1 MESKT
6 QDVVIILLAKKLDK
20 KSLLVQGRPE
30 INNKKTDKNLS
41 IISHLSSQELNNA
54 ILESKLIICRSGYST
69 IMDLYKLE
77 KNAIL
82 IPTPGQTEQE
92 YLAKHLSKND
102 SFKSQK
108 QNGFSIEKAINQS
121 IV

>member
-1 MESKT
+1 
-6 QDVVIILLAKKLDK
+6 
-20 KSLLVQGRPE
+20 
-30 INNKKTDKNLS
+30 
-41 IISHLSSQELNNA
+41 
-54 ILESKLIICRSGYST
+54 
-69 IMDLYKLE
+69 MDLYKLE

-121 IV
+121 KGFKKIKNHETKFDWSNLFEIFEK